1 MQYSKRTS
9 ANKVSPIIQKLIY
22 GIYHS
27 CTAVFTI
34 TLRSFVISFVRSFV
48 CWFVRLFAR
57 SNVRSVIRSSNPSF
71 VFRSSVRPFVPFFV
85 RFFVPN
91 RPFVLEF
98 IYIFVCSLV
107 RPVIRVL
114 ISTILHPS
122 LFANDDA
129 LCPPARHKGRGKH
142 HTSRPRVLGLT
153 TEQCEGFGG
162 SCSTSLD
169 CDLSSNVFHGRCD
182 NSTSGCCISKDDV
195 CASRNGTC
203 MSSADCE
210 ADSSSH
216 ASRLGCSSDDV
227 VCCVANGR
235 RAGHG
240 GHHGGHRQGQ

>member
-1 MQYSKRTS
+1 MEY
-9 ANKVSPIIQKLIY
+9 
-22 GIYHS
+22 
-27 CTAVFTI
+27 I
-34 TLRSFVISFVRSFV
+34 THVLPCSLSLFVLSLFRSFARSLVRSFV
-48 CWFVRLFAR
+48 CWFVRSFAR

-85 RFFVPN
+85 RFFYPN

-114 ISTILHPS
+114 ISTILHHS
-122 LFANDDA
+122 LLANGDA
-129 LCPPARHKGRGKH
+129 LCPPAHHKGRGKGKGH
-142 HTSRPRVLGLT
+142 HNGRPRVIGLT

-162 SCSTSLD
+162 SCSASLD

-203 MSSADCE
+203 MTSADCE
-210 ADSSSH
+210 ADSDSH

>member
-1 MQYSKRTS
+1 ME
-9 ANKVSPIIQKLIY
+9 
-22 GIYHS
+22 H
-27 CTAVFTI
+27 I
-34 TLRSFVISFVRSFV
+34 THVLPCSLSLFVLSLFRSFARSFVG
-48 CWFVRLFAR
+48 LFAR

-107 RPVIRVL
+107 RAVIRVL

-142 HTSRPRVLGLT
+142 HTGRPRVIGLT

-162 SCSTSLD
+162 SCSASLD
-169 CDLSSNVFHGRCD
+169 CDLSSNVFRGRCD

-210 ADSSSH
+210 ADSDSH